1 MTDENSKIKPRNSLR
16 VLRYRN
22 FTIFWS
28 GALVSNT
35 GSWMQSIAVPFILY
49 QMTHSTTWLGLGA
62 FMAFFPALCVGPL
75 AGSLSDRYD
84 RKLVLLWS
92 QSVMMIF
99 AFSLWWVWISGWAS
113 PEVILVLLALSSTAS
128 GISISAWQAFIPQL
142 VPPADMLPAVRV
154 NSMQFVASRAFGPAL
169 AGLILAKYGPGT
181 AFLLN
186 AFSFVLVLIAL
197 VVIRPRM
204 VARDRDV
211 GNIREHFREALRYIN
226 AHPALKSPVVV
237 IMVISFFGSSVV
249 QLIPA
254 LAEGQ
259 FAVGK
264 SQYGFLV
271 AAFGAGAIL
280 GSIFVSVRADH
291 YLRSQVA
298 LVGIFIYAAGEIIL
312 AATNFYAVG
321 VAGMLVMGWA
331 YVLLATALNTSIH
344 AQVDEAYRGRVIS
357 IYLMGLLAGAPLGA
371 LAQGL
376 LASWI
381 GLAPTIILA
390 GAALGVCGLIAQFRF
405 NGLRALDENLE
416 IETGRASDLIIGTPP
431 AIASLD

>member
-35 GSWMQSIAVPFILY
+35 GSWMQSIAVPFVLY
-49 QMTHSTTWLGLGA
+49 QMTNSTTWLGLGA

-169 AGLILAKYGPGT
+169 AGLILAAYGPGT

-197 VVIRPRM
+197 AVIRPRM

-226 AHPALKSPVVV
+226 VHPALKSPVVI
-237 IMVISFFGSSVV
+237 IMVISFFGSSVI

-280 GSIFVSVRADH
+280 GSIFVSVRADP
-291 YLRSQVA
+291 YLRYQVA

-390 GAALGVCGLIAQFRF
+390 GATLSVCGLIAQFRF

-431 AIASLD
+431 SIASLD